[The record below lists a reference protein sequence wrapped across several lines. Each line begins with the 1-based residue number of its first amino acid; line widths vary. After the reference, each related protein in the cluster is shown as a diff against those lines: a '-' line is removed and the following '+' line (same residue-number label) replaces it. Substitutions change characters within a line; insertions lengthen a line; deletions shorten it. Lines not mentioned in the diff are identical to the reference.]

1 MSPGAATLLECPR
14 TFSRLLCNLV
24 FTRPMGGGPRTF
36 PGGVTKWQW
45 RRMHEKKARA
55 KEMRRIE
62 QEKELYQARIL
73 SYIRAKLSGKSD
85 PPISPNPSTGG
96 GPRSTTDHIKA
107 LANRF
112 MKEGAE
118 DLWNEEDGPLTSSP
132 PRGPN
137 GWKPVWEGR
146 ENVNLINSN
155 SVNTRNYSVQSRRR
169 FRRNEGSDEDSDYGP
184 VKEPAKPF
192 AKNLGGNC
200 GRGVRKVGS
209 SASLGK
215 YDMKIAKRVLLRLLE
230 EESVFPGQVE
240 LIMREL
246 SKKKSVRNERMKYRG
261 FWNGKYLCANR
272 FDECGISS
280 MTVEAHATAGYVQ
293 MTRVQEAAALSVY
306 LEGML
311 AASLAMPVAIL
322 RYVLY

>member
-1 MSPGAATLLECPR
+1 MSPGAATLLERPR
-14 TFSRLLCNLV
+14 TFSKLLCTLV

-118 DLWNEEDGPLTSSP
+118 DLWNEEDGPLKSSP

-137 GWKPVWEGR
+137 GW
-146 ENVNLINSN
+146 
-155 SVNTRNYSVQSRRR
+155 NYSVQSRRR

-246 SKKKSVRNERMKYRG
+246 SKKSFGRER
-261 FWNGKYLCANR
+261 FWNGKFLCANR

-280 MTVEAHATAGYVQ
+280 MTVEAHTAAGYVQ
-293 MTRVQEAAALSVY
+293 MTRVQEAAALSAC

-322 RYVLY
+322 DYVLY